1 MRTLVVDDDFTSRL
15 FLQSILSE
23 YGECH
28 SAMNGKESVAA
39 FRVAQDCGQNYNLV
53 CMDITMPEMD
63 GPTAVREIRALE
75 EAEGTMSTNGVKII
89 MTTAIDDVKDV
100 MDSFESLCDV
110 YLVKPI
116 NKAKL
121 IEKLRDL
128 GLI

>member
-28 SAMNGKESVAA
+28 SAMNGKEAVAA